1 MCMAEQWCGDL
12 MMRGG
17 ISGCKQ
23 LADDVVDCWQLAGC
37 SSGNLQVAAHF
48 AQCLTLAQSLFIYSA
63 PGVCDLPVTG
73 STTSTRMSSIPLQA
87 LSIDADQPTL
97 SFDIKGINKLYQYAL
112 CASTN
117 SINEL
122 HAYQQTLINY

>member
-17 ISGCKQ
+17 ISGCRQ

-37 SSGNLQVAAHF
+37 SSGNLQVAAHV

-73 STTSTRMSSIPLQA
+73 STTSKRMSSAPGPDFVRVTDGVA
-87 LSIDADQPTL
+87 GFVAYLSGPGDC
-97 SFDIKGINKLYQYAL
+97 KRVRGY
-112 CASTN
+112 
-117 SINEL
+117 
-122 HAYQQTLINY
+122 